1 MVTSPYNIYDYGEM
15 IFCHSV
21 CLYVCI
27 SMVWPDVEGAE
38 LTGVE
43 VLVVTLRLWGRL
55 GVAAL
60 GGCG

>member
-21 CLYVCI
+21 CMSVFQWCGQMLRVQ
-27 SMVWPDVEGAE
+27 
-38 LTGVE
+38 TGVE

>member
-1 MVTSPYNIYDYGEM
+1 MS
-15 IFCHSV
+15 F

-27 SMVWPDVEGAE
+27 PMVWPDVEGAE

-43 VLVVTLRLWGRL
+43 VLVVTVRLSVRL